1 MSDMSKN
8 VDWLLRDYIE
18 TVSATPYENLTTE
31 EVAKF
36 IKELHQFLTEQAQ
49 ETHLGGPPNALWGY
63 LRYPPT

>member
-8 VDWLLRDYIE
+8 SDWLLRDYIE

-49 ETHLGGPPNALWGY
+49 EPI
-63 LRYPPT
+63 